1 MAEKDIDKLRGERI
15 ANFRKQ
21 QNMSQDA
28 LADAVE
34 ISRPAL
40 SKIENGGDF
49 MVSNLL
55 NLVSVLNVTPGQILY
70 EEADGIA
77 SLIEDINEE
86 LSGMDELELRK
97 LLAGIRAIK
106 GVA

>member
-1 MAEKDIDKLRGERI
+1 MAEKDTDKMRGERI

-70 EEADGIA
+70 EEADGKA

>member
-1 MAEKDIDKLRGERI
+1 MAEKDTDKLRGERI
-15 ANFRKQ
+15 AGFRKQ

-28 LADAVE
+28 LADAAE

-70 EEADGIA
+70 EEADGKT

>member
-1 MAEKDIDKLRGERI
+1 MAEKDTDKLRGERI
-15 ANFRKQ
+15 ASFRKQ

-28 LADAVE
+28 LADAAE

-70 EEADGIA
+70 EEADGKT

>member
-1 MAEKDIDKLRGERI
+1 MAETDTDKMRGERI

-70 EEADGIA
+70 EEADGKA

-106 GVA
+106 RVA